1 MCIYFKN
8 NPELAYKEKEHIF
21 PAGLGGITTLSKG
34 LVSDQANS
42 LFSKVEI
49 KKNINYLIIL
59 I

>member
-1 MCIYFKN
+1 MCIYYKN
-8 NPELAYKEKEHIF
+8 NPKLTYKEKEHIF

-42 LFSKVEI
+42 LFSKLEI

-59 I
+59 V

>member
-8 NPELAYKEKEHIF
+8 NPELTYKEKEHIF
-21 PAGLGGITTLSKG
+21 PSGLGGITTLSKG

-42 LFSKVEI
+42 LFSKLEI